1 MSLSRPIRR
10 PQPFP
15 GLSLDAIFFFLGIH
29 DNNKVLL

>member
-10 PQPFP
+10 PQPFR

-29 DNNKVLL
+29 DNRVLL